1 MAMVFKS
8 KKETSEIIKKDLYHP
23 GPGDYLPITIKNKSN
38 QKFS

>member
-23 GPGDYLPITIKNKSN
+23 GPGDYIPLKIINNK
-38 QKFS
+38 